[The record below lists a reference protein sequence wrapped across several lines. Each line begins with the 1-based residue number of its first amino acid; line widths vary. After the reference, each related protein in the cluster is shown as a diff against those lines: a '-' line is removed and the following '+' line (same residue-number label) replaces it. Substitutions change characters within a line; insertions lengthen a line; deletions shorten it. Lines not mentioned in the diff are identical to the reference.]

1 LFKKNFEFFISEF
14 LCLLVGL
21 PMTVVLCDGL
31 SLFNRFV
38 HRDRLLAIK
47 LVFKRAFI
55 GKKNYFFF
63 KNFVNLLFQSIFFKT
78 I

>member
-1 LFKKNFEFFISEF
+1 LQ
-14 LCLLVGL
+14 LLTGA
-21 PMTVVLCDGL
+21 PTVVILCDGL
-31 SLFNRFV
+31 SLLSRFAHV
-38 HRDRLLAIK
+38 ERVLATK